1 MTYLMFLFINF
12 FNLFNATEK
21 VDLKIVITNIKT
33 QKGSIEI
40 GIFNKSN
47 GFLKKGQAYKTDQKW
62 VSNDTVVFILK
73 DLPKGDYA
81 ISLFHDVNSNRKC
94 DLNFIGIPLEP
105 YGFSKNVRPKL
116 AKPSFED
123 CKLLLNANTTTTI
136 KLID

>member
-21 VDLKIVITNIKT
+21 VDLKIVVTNIKT
-33 QKGSIEI
+33 QKGAIEI
-40 GIFNKSN
+40 GIFNTSN
-47 GFLKKGQAYKTDQKW
+47 GFLKKGQAYKTDRKS

-81 ISLFHDVNSNRKC
+81 ISLFHDVNSNKKC

-116 AKPSFED
+116 SKPSFED